1 MSAMMWLAI
10 ARVGVSLLGAGES
23 LRAARAEA
31 EQQRYAVRAEAE
43 QQRYAARYQGLTER
57 TQIRSQTR
65 AQTQQLS
72 REYQSTMAAQR
83 AGLAHAGVQGGKT
96 AQLMRAKSGA
106 EYYRARGRIAGE
118 RAAGITDSKFRERVG
133 IADSKFRE
141 KFADSVIKRGL
152 AQEKRQI
159 GLNLLGSTIG
169 TATEFRSG
177 QEAREAQQSGQD
189 QQAGQ
194 AAMQY
199 FGGSS

>member
-43 QQRYAARYQGLTER
+43 QQRYAVRYQGLTER
-57 TQIRSQTR
+57 AQIHSQAR

-83 AGLAHAGVQGGKT
+83 AGLAHAGVQGGRT

-106 EYYRARGRIAGE
+106 DYYRARGRIAGE
-118 RAAGITDSKFRERVG
+118 RAAGIADSKFRERY
-133 IADSKFRE
+133 
-141 KFADSVIKRGL
+141 ADSVIKRGL
-152 AQEKRQI
+152 AQQERQI

-169 TATEFRSG
+169 TATDFRSG
-177 QEAREAQQSGQD
+177 QEARQA

-194 AAMQY
+194 ALQAQQAGRTFMQQDSI
-199 FGGSS
+199 GGVSQARL

>member
-1 MSAMMWLAI
+1 MSAMMWI
-10 ARVGVSLLGAGES
+10 AAARIGVSLLGAGES

-31 EQQRYAVRAEAE
+31 EQQRYA
-43 QQRYAARYQGLTER
+43 ARYQGLTER
-57 TQIRSQTR
+57 AQIHSQAR

-83 AGLAHAGVQGGKT
+83 AGLAHAGVQGGRT

-106 EYYRARGRIAGE
+106 DYYRARGRIAGE
-118 RAAGITDSKFRERVG
+118 RAAGITDSKFRER
-133 IADSKFRE
+133 
-141 KFADSVIKRGL
+141 FADSVIKRGL